1 METRANYIVVG
12 IFTIVAILSA
22 FGFVYWKAS
31 SSGNGE
37 NVTLNVHIPG
47 SAAGLGRGSAVLFNG
62 VKVGDVVR
70 VYIDVTDPDIAIA
83 ETRVDRRTPV
93 TPTTQAE
100 IGVQGLTG
108 QAYIELIGG
117 NPKERNIL
125 EKAAAEGVDAEITA
139 KPYAV
144 TDLLKTAQNIADRA
158 DQVLESVQTFFDQA
172 RTPLNKTLDNAQKFS
187 EALARNSDGI
197 DKFLESV
204 SELST
209 TVKTVSTKLDS
220 TLTAA
225 QDILQA
231 VDSKKVGEI
240 VDNTASVTA
249 RLNKASE
256 KVGTIVD
263 DTATVTAR
271 LNKASEKFDDIAS
284 SVDETVHTLNDT
296 ALKMQDTLAGIDK
309 VTGAVDPDRVASAI
323 ANIDQA
329 SSDAKTIAQDFAK
342 VAGAV
347 DPDRVASAI
356 ANIDEASSNAKVVA
370 QDLAK
375 VVGAVDPDRV
385 SSAIANIDQAS
396 RDAKVIAQDFAKVS
410 EKVGQ
415 RAEDI
420 DQIIADTRQIAERL
434 NEASQR
440 VDGVLQKVDSLLG
453 SGSSEDLFAQASET
467 LKAYRELADTLNAKM
482 GTITDGL
489 ARFSGQGLRDVEA
502 LVRDS
507 RRSVNRI
514 EQAIS
519 DLQRNPQRIISGG
532 AGEVRQYDG
541 RVRR

>member
-12 IFTIVAILSA
+12 IFTIMAILSA

-31 SSGNGE
+31 STGNGE
-37 NVTLNVHIPG
+37 NVTLNVRIPG

-62 VKVGDVVR
+62 VKVGDVIR
-70 VYIDVTDPDIAIA
+70 VYIDVADPDIAIA

-125 EKAAAEGVDAEITA
+125 EKAAEDGVDAEITA

-158 DQVLESVQTFFDQA
+158 DAVLESVQTFFDQA

-204 SELST
+204 SDLST
-209 TVKTVSTKLDS
+209 TVKSVSGKLDS
-220 TLTAA
+220 TLTSAD
-225 QDILQA
+225 DILRA
-231 VDSKKVGEI
+231 VD
-240 VDNTASVTA
+240 
-249 RLNKASE
+249 SE
-256 KVGTIVD
+256 KVGKIID
-263 DTATVTAR
+263 DTASVTAR

-284 SVDETVHTLNDT
+284 TVDETVHTLNDT
-296 ALKMQDTLAGIDK
+296 ALRMQDTLAGIDK
-309 VTGAVDPDRVASAI
+309 VTGAVDP
-323 ANIDQA
+323 
-329 SSDAKTIAQDFAK
+329 
-342 VAGAV
+342 
-347 DPDRVASAI
+347 
-356 ANIDEASSNAKVVA
+356 E
-370 QDLAK
+370 
-375 VVGAVDPDRV
+375 RV
-385 SSAIANIDQAS
+385 SSAITNIDQAS

-410 EKVGQ
+410 EKVGR

-420 DQIIADTRQIAERL
+420 DRIIANARQISEQL
-434 NEASQR
+434 NEASQQ
-440 VDGVLQKVDSLLG
+440 VEGVLKKVDSFLG
-453 SGSSEDLFAQASET
+453 AGNGEDLFAQASDT

-502 LVRDS
+502 LVRDT

-514 EQAIS
+514 EEAVS

-532 AGEVRQYDG
+532 EGDVRRYDS